1 MFNKGNE
8 QKNCQ
13 TEKNGYL
20 KVAFF
25 SSYSPLYCLLQ
36 IVAILLGQE

>member
-13 TEKNGYL
+13 NEKNGYL

-25 SSYSPLYCLLQ
+25 LL
-36 IVAILLGQE
+36 ILFYTAFYR